1 MNPRIRYV
9 TVGAFVLGGAALFVM
24 IAFWIGDGGLGRQ
37 TQPVQMVFGE
47 SVAGLTEGSPVRF
60 MGVEVGRVRSIE
72 LLTDGAPAVRVIA
85 EIVESTPAGRDV
97 RASLAFEGITGVT
110 YVNLESRPG
119 QPATLRGR
127 GDMPEIATTP
137 GNLRALMDD
146 LPALATRVDN
156 LLERAGRLLSD
167 ENLRRVETSISAVAE
182 FTESAADQRAA
193 FERTFTDA
201 AAAMAELKTAADT
214 MAATASNARAPV
226 SRSVTD
232 LADAAARVSS
242 ITARADDLLDR
253 HEQDLE
259 IFLERGLPALGPVMA
274 ELRDTLR
281 QVQDLAAS
289 LEENPSQLLHRKK
302 QDAIIVEP

>member
-72 LLTDGAPAVRVIA
+72 LLTDGAPAVRVVA
-85 EIVESTPAGRDV
+85 AVTEPTPRGRDV

-110 YVNLESRPG
+110 YVNLESRPR

-146 LPALATRVDN
+146 LPALADRVN
-156 LLERAGRLLSD
+156 RLLERAGSLLSD
-167 ENLRRVETSISAVAE
+167 ENLARAESSLAAVAE
-182 FTESAADQRAA
+182 LTETAADQRAT
-193 FERTFTDA
+193 FERTLTDA
-201 AAAMAELKTAADT
+201 AAAMAELRTAADAI
-214 MAATASNARAPV
+214 AATASNARAPV

-232 LADAAARVSS
+232 LADAAARVSN
-242 ITARADDLLDR
+242 ITARADRLFDR
-253 HEQDLE
+253 HQQDLE
-259 IFLERGLPALGPVMA
+259 TLLDRGLPALGPVME

-281 QVQDLAAS
+281 QVQDLAVS
-289 LEENPSQLLHRKK
+289 LEEDPSQLLHRKNE
-302 QDAIIVEP
+302 DAIIVEP